1 MELTRFKVPADRADE
16 LLQARPAM
24 VADFRADREG
34 FLDAQLI
41 RVDDETWLD
50 VVWWRSSEDFAAS
63 REKGA
68 NLPGIKAF
76 FAPIAEMVSVEEGTT
91 EGYASWGGA
100 KLASR
105 ALVEVRATGL
115 VSKEFFCVV
124 HQLFSDTLAMDRVD
138 ELAQFP

>member
-1 MELTRFKVPADRADE
+1 MTTVELTRFKVPADRADE

-24 VADFRADREG
+24 LADFRTDREG

-50 VVWWRSSEDFAAS
+50 IVWWRSSGDFAAS

-76 FAPIAEMVSVEEGTT
+76 FEPITELVSAEEGTT
-91 EGYASWGGA
+91 GDY
-100 KLASR
+100 R
-105 ALVEVRATGL
+105 A
-115 VSKEFFCVV
+115 
-124 HQLFSDTLAMDRVD
+124 
-138 ELAQFP
+138 